1 VLTIATKAAKTGV
14 KGNDEDCARM
24 TDREKRPFPRI
35 RFSPNSSGTTCL
47 MFETLTYPVSHTSIL
62 ILRDGTYLVNHT
74 IYTLSQGIPTQ
85 SLVFRA
91 RLVFCRFRLHR
102 PQPRWWDVRSSSP
115 CRQHLCKLCFRSCI
129 LVLLGRSRSGDCSI
143 SIRTRYCFSI
153 RPTWRDRSTSA
164 AGRRRGAVPRSSCHG
179 SEGISYMHS

>member
-1 VLTIATKAAKTGV
+1 MLTIATKAAKTGV
-14 KGNDEDCARM
+14 KGNEDDCARM

-47 MFETLTYPVSHTSIL
+47 MFETLTYPVSHTSIPR
-62 ILRDGTYLVNHT
+62 LRDRTYLVDHT
-74 IYTLSQGIPTQ
+74 VYTLSQGIPTQ

-115 CRQHLCKLCFRSCI
+115 CRQHLREFRFRSRI
-129 LVLLGRSRSGDCSI
+129 LVLLGRSRFGDCSV
-143 SIRTRYCFSI
+143 SICTRYCFSI
-153 RPTWRDRSTSA
+153 WPTWRDRPTSA
-164 AGRRRGAVPRSSCHG
+164 AGRRRRAVLRSRCHG